1 LTRTGA
7 LATLLEQMS
16 PPVRVLIADDD
27 PWILRMV
34 ANVLSRRGYQ
44 VDSAHDGE
52 EALEMALAGRP
63 DLLITD
69 VMMPKMDGWTLVKA
83 LRSRPDTAFL
93 PVIFLTALS
102 SDDDRIRGFRLGAD
116 DYMAKPFRFEELD
129 LRVERTLGRGR
140 MVEQVAREQLGAS
153 APPPPVAPPAP
164 TEGSGPHIGLLGRLE
179 QVGVSALLILLEM
192 ERKTGHLVV
201 IRDEGARGEGGSQP
215 AGPIAR
221 ITLRRGRV
229 VAAHLE
235 NVPEPRNEECIYFLL
250 EWSAGSFEFQQA
262 ETIEEPDQIAATT
275 THLLM
280 EGARRIDESSRYPAD
295 DGWDP

>member
-1 LTRTGA
+1 MA
-7 LATLLEQMS
+7 
-16 PPVRVLIADDD
+16 PVRVLIVDDD

-34 ANVLSRRGYQ
+34 ANVLSRRGYE
-44 VDSAHDGE
+44 VDSARDGE
-52 EALEMALAGRP
+52 EALDMALANPP

-83 LRSRPDTAFL
+83 LRARPPTAFL

-140 MVEQVAREQLGAS
+140 MVEQVAREQVGA
-153 APPPPVAPPAP
+153 APPPPPVSPPAP
-164 TEGSGPHIGLLGRLE
+164 SEGSGPHVGLLGRLE
-179 QVGVSALLILLEM
+179 QVGISALLILLEM

-201 IRDEGARGEGGSQP
+201 VRDEGARGEGSQP

-221 ITLRRGRV
+221 LALRRGRV
-229 VAAHLE
+229 IAAHLE
-235 NVPEPRNEECIYFLL
+235 NTPEPRNEECVYFLL
-250 EWSAGSFEFQQA
+250 EWAAGSFEFQEA
-262 ETIEEPDQIAATT
+262 EVDAPDQIGATT

-280 EGARRIDESSRYPAD
+280 EGARRIDESARASTD
-295 DGWDP
+295 DGWDH